1 MVHARAGSLSVP
13 LLMDSLDE
21 SSDLPTNI
29 KSAPGWD
36 DVLSVKHRMK
46 MREERKKSDVVRSVH
61 SRVQRRVERY

>member
-1 MVHARAGSLSVP
+1 MPGRFLSVP

-29 KSAPGWD
+29 KSAPGVH

-46 MREERKKSDVVRSVH
+46 MRDEGKNGDVVRWVH
-61 SRVQRRVERY
+61 SRVQRRVER